1 MNRLCPHRF
10 EPENGTLS
18 MTSGNYIRV
27 AKVGDVSPGSVIK
40 VQAAGKPIALFN
52 VDGSYYATDEICT
65 HAHASLSE
73 GFVMDDTI
81 ECPLHGASFSIRTG
95 EALSAPATE
104 PLATYSVRV
113 EGGDIL
119 IGIPQS

>member
-1 MNRLCPHRF
+1 M
-10 EPENGTLS
+10 
-18 MTSGNYIRV
+18 MTDANYVRV
-27 AKVGDVSPGSVIK
+27 AKVGDVPPGSVIK
-40 VQAAGKPIALFN
+40 VEAAGKPIALFN